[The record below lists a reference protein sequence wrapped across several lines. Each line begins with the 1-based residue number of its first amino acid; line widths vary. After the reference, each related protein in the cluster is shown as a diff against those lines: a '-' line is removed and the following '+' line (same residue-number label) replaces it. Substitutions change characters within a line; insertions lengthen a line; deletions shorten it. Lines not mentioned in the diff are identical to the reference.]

1 MQSPTLLDKL
11 ERLSRWFFNCQVRM
25 FAENYNEEE
34 FKEILDELFDIH
46 CGIVSAICDQK
57 IKELQCENDQK

>member
-1 MQSPTLLDKL
+1 
-11 ERLSRWFFNCQVRM
+11 M